1 MTKKI
6 SQYFNSYCNEGN
18 AENLITRNQIYTLAK
33 KWTLVFYKV
42 NENDPNFQDL
52 VRQYKSYIFSVCY
65 PQLETEDNK
74 TRYDF
79 NNPTKNCLKNW
90 EFQKLLNSSTI
101 PAPFKIKAVKKTAK
115 KKASK
120 KAVKSALK

>member
-18 AENLITRNQIYTLAK
+18 AEKLITRNQIYTLAK
-33 KWTLVFYKV
+33 KWTLIFYKV
-42 NENDPNFQDL
+42 NENNPDFQDL
-52 VRQYKSYIFSVCY
+52 VRNYKTYIFEVCY
-65 PQLETEDNK
+65 PVLETK
-74 TRYDF
+74 PKKRYDF
-79 NNPTKNCLKNW
+79 ENPHKACLKNW
-90 EFQKLLNSSTI
+90 EFQKLYNTSTI